1 MSSKEIFDFFTPPK
15 KSVGHFPPNLFSD
28 GNNNKKKRVFDH

>member
-1 MSSKEIFDFFTPPK
+1 MSLKEILDFFSPPK

-28 GNNNKKKRVFDH
+28 GNINKKKVFDH